1 MAWDFAETNIF
12 SNSTGNWSGAI
23 GWIEKSF
30 SIFPASGHG
39 QACQNNAQTDIGL
52 RNVIVSTDP
61 PYYDNI
67 GYADLSD
74 FFYIWL
80 RRSLKEMYPSL
91 FETML
96 VPKSEELVAI
106 PYRFEGS
113 YQKAKIFF
121 EEGMY
126 KAFCQIF
133 KYTSN
138 EVPVTIFY
146 AFKQSETKNK
156 KTSSSGWETMLSAV
170 IRSGFIITGTWPM
183 HTERETG
190 LKDSV
195 NALAS
200 SIILV
205 CRKKTNEATIAT
217 RREFINQ
224 LKSELKPALTKLQ
237 QSNIAP
243 VDMAQAAIGPG
254 MAVYSRYAQVL
265 EADGSPMSVR
275 TALQIIN
282 QELDLFFNEQDGV
295 LDPESRFCVEL
306 FTQTAFNE
314 IRYGEADVLAR
325 AKNTSVES
333 MAQSGILTAEKGLVR
348 LLTREELP
356 DLKWSNLRSVWMVTQ
371 QLTKAMETGG
381 NQATAALTATLDANL
396 VEHAK
401 ALAYRLYSI
410 AERKGWAKEAYAY
423 NSLVNAWKDVQSSAA
438 DIKATARDPKQG
450 TLFD

>member
-1 MAWDFAETNIF
+1 
-12 SNSTGNWSGAI
+12 
-23 GWIEKSF
+23 
-30 SIFPASGHG
+30 
-39 QACQNNAQTDIGL
+39 
-52 RNVIVSTDP
+52 
-61 PYYDNI
+61 
-67 GYADLSD
+67 
-74 FFYIWL
+74 
-80 RRSLKEMYPSL
+80 
-91 FETML
+91 
-96 VPKSEELVAI
+96 
-106 PYRFEGS
+106 
-113 YQKAKIFF
+113 
-121 EEGMY
+121 
-126 KAFCQIF
+126 
-133 KYTSN
+133 
-138 EVPVTIFY
+138 
-146 AFKQSETKNK
+146 
-156 KTSSSGWETMLSAV
+156 
-170 IRSGFIITGTWPM
+170 M
-183 HTERETG
+183 HW
-190 LKDSV
+190 
-195 NALAS
+195 
-200 SIILV
+200 
-205 CRKKTNEATIAT
+205 
-217 RREFINQ
+217 